1 MALPPVDGGSGDDS
15 YTPVSQASSWRVN
28 ANGTVTPVEVITV
41 TSDKYGVTFTFTI
54 TQHEFQMDGG
64 AGVSGERTAQ
74 VNYIATVDH
83 VQGIRWEEDTGTD
96 GGLYNYLVI
105 TVGTNDGER
114 TTEVRARMDQL
125 GAQSTFSAISAAWKS
140 ILQLGPVA

>member
-1 MALPPVDGGSGDDS
+1 MAMPPVDGGSGDDS

-83 VQGIRWEEDTGTD
+83 VQGIRWEEDAGSD
-96 GGLYNYLVI
+96 GGLYNYLVV
-105 TVGTNDGER
+105 TVGTDDGEI
-114 TTEVRARMDQL
+114 TTDVRIRMDSIGTPGAFAAVDKAWANLVAL
-125 GAQSTFSAISAAWKS
+125 GATA
-140 ILQLGPVA
+140 